1 MYPFLLIL
9 LLHLSILAKAQQIA
23 PATINSAGQSATLNG
38 NTISY
43 AIGDYA
49 IINLADSSYS
59 ISGSFMGSTLIT
71 AIELNAPD
79 FGKVTIFPNPSS
91 DLLFAELTDIS
102 AMEIHLSLY
111 SADAKEIIKQQFTNF
126 NQQLS
131 INISTLPNGIYF
143 LILKNEK
150 GQIISEHKL
159 IKR

>member
-1 MYPFLLIL
+1 MYPFLLIF
-9 LLHLSILAKAQQIA
+9 LLHLSIFARAQQIA
-23 PATINSAGQSATLNG
+23 PATINSAAQSGQLNG

-43 AIGDYA
+43 SIGDYA

-79 FGKVTIFPNPSS
+79 FGKVTVFPNPSS

-102 AMEIHLSLY
+102 ALEIHLSLY
-111 SADAKEIIKQQFTNF
+111 SADAKEIIKQQFANL

-131 INISTLPNGIYF
+131 INISKLPAGIYF
-143 LILKNEK
+143 LILKDEK

-159 IKR
+159 LKR

>member
-1 MYPFLLIL
+1 MYPFLLIF
-9 LLHLSILAKAQQIA
+9 LLHLSIFAKAQQIA

-43 AIGDYA
+43 TIGDYA
-49 IINLADSSYS
+49 VINLADSSYS

-79 FGKVTIFPNPSS
+79 FGKVTVFPNPSS
-91 DLLFAELTDIS
+91 DLLFAELSDIE
-102 AMEIHLSLY
+102 AKEIHLSLF

-131 INISTLPNGIYF
+131 INISTLSNGIYF

>member
-1 MYPFLLIL
+1 
-9 LLHLSILAKAQQIA
+9 
-23 PATINSAGQSATLNG
+23 
-38 NTISY
+38 
-43 AIGDYA
+43 
-49 IINLADSSYS
+49 
-59 ISGSFMGSTLIT
+59 MGSTLIT

-79 FGKVTIFPNPSS
+79 FGKVTVFPNPSS